1 MTDTPTS
8 AETASSKTPKR
19 KGSRRGYIWLIA
31 LVVLAVALWSAYWT
45 VARGMAMDVLR
56 NVTEAA
62 RVEGGEIACGGQRL
76 GGFPFHLQLDCAP
89 LSLRSPRG
97 ESAGFDA
104 FRAVALAYNPW
115 HVILEAESPATV
127 DFAPASRLAGTWE
140 TARASFRVGTSS
152 IERAD
157 IELTSPDLALAVPGA
172 GAALTA
178 KTASLHL
185 RRTPQRDA
193 DADIAVSLTGVT
205 APGAAPLAL
214 DARAGLTLKGGAVLL
229 SGRGADLIA
238 LLKNEEA
245 VEVSEARVSSGE
257 VALAAT
263 GTLWLDP
270 AGFLNGALP
279 LTIAGADK
287 LPPLLAPYFPEGS
300 NVPATLAGAVM
311 GFGKPATLDGAPA
324 VTVPLSFDAGVARV
338 GIIPLGKVPPLR

>member
-1 MTDTPTS
+1 MTDTPAS
-8 AETASSKTPKR
+8 AEPTAPQAPRR

-31 LVVLAVALWSAYWT
+31 LVVLGIALWSAYWT
-45 VARGMAMDVLR
+45 VARGMAVDVLR

-157 IELTSPDLALAVPGA
+157 FELTAPDLALALPGA
-172 GAALTA
+172 NASLAAE
-178 KTASLHL
+178 TASLHL

-193 DADIAVSLTGVT
+193 DADMAVALS
-205 APGAAPLAL
+205 GAAVPGVMLAV
-214 DARAGLTLKGGAVLL
+214 DAQANLTLKGGAVLL

-238 LLKNEEA
+238 LLQNEEA
-245 VEVSEARVSSGE
+245 VEVSDARVSSGE
-257 VALAAT
+257 VTVAAA

-270 AGFLNGALP
+270 AGRLNGSLP
-279 LTIAGADK
+279 LTIAGADR
-287 LPPLLAPYFPEGS
+287 LPALLAPYFPEGS
-300 NVPATLAGAVM
+300 NVPASLAGAVM

-324 VTVPLSFDAGVARV
+324 VTVPLAFDAGTARI
-338 GIIPLGKVPPLR
+338 GIIPLGTVPPLR